1 MRTVVSSIENPR
13 FDVRARHILKP
24 FMEVRL
30 FPHARRPGV
39 GQKPRR
45 ESQRPLLTQHAR
57 MCPVLE
63 AGSAVGFMVYA
74 PLAENEGYRVDYEG
88 DGQYR
93 FTFFAGSLGG
103 NWSPIFTLAFAMPV
117 GGVGSMREQVE
128 IHARDSEIT
137 PEHARDMARVF
148 ISPEDCGTPT
158 GAVAVRGATNF
169 QTPPGWDTVYSAV
182 FNNIERPVA
191 PVLVVRVQ
199 TDWYAHDTEF
209 RYVLQAGE
217 AIHAGHSLP
226 IGQVFFVPRE
236 ELTLR
241 DGSEEELEA
250 FRQAKRDF
258 RRDKSAVTLTTPYGL
273 QYSPHYAR
281 RSRAGDR

>member
-1 MRTVVSSIENPR
+1 
-13 FDVRARHILKP
+13 
-24 FMEVRL
+24 
-30 FPHARRPGV
+30 
-39 GQKPRR
+39 
-45 ESQRPLLTQHAR
+45 

-63 AGSAVGFMVYA
+63 AGSSIGFLVFP
-74 PLAENEGYRVDYEG
+74 PLADNEGYRIDYEG

-93 FTFFAGSLGG
+93 FTFFSGTIGG
-103 NWSPIFTLAFAMPV
+103 EWTPVFTLTFTMPV
-117 GGVGSMREQVE
+117 GGIGSMREEVE
-128 IHARDSEIT
+128 VHVPNSEIT
-137 PEHARDMARVF
+137 YERAREMARAF

-158 GAVAVRGATNF
+158 GAVALKGATNF
-169 QTPPGWDTVYSAV
+169 QTPSGWDTVYSSV

-191 PVLVVRVQ
+191 PTLIVRVQ

-217 AIHAGHSLP
+217 GIHASHALP

-236 ELTLR
+236 EVTLR
-241 DGSEEELEA
+241 EGTAEELET

-258 RRDKSAVTLTTPYGL
+258 QRDKAAVTMTTPYGL

-281 RSRAGDR
+281 RSRVAAAGSRESADAGSMPDENPTPDAER

>member
-1 MRTVVSSIENPR
+1 
-13 FDVRARHILKP
+13 
-24 FMEVRL
+24 MEVRL
-30 FPHARRPGV
+30 LPHSRRPGV
-39 GQKPRR
+39 GLKPRR
-45 ESQRPLLTQHAR
+45 ESQRPLLPQHAR

-63 AGSAVGFMVYA
+63 AGSDLGFMVYP
-74 PLAENEGYRVDYEG
+74 PLEANEGYRIDYEG

-93 FTFFAGSLGG
+93 FTFFAGALGG
-103 NWSPIFTLAFAMPV
+103 TWSPVFTLQFSLPV
-117 GGVGSMREQVE
+117 GGVGSMREDVTVHVPNSDITVE
-128 IHARDSEIT
+128 SARE
-137 PEHARDMARVF
+137 MARVF

-158 GAVAVRGATNF
+158 GGIALRGATNF
-169 QTPPGWDTVYSAV
+169 QTPSGWDTVYSAV

-191 PVLVVRVQ
+191 PVLIVRVQ

-217 AIHAGHSLP
+217 AIHASHALP

-236 ELTLR
+236 DITLR
-241 DGSEEELEA
+241 ECSDEELEQ

-258 RRDKSAVTLTTPYGL
+258 HRDKAAVTMSTPYGL

-281 RSRAGDR
+281 RSRSVTP